1 MVYTDFKDYFTSLA
15 EPIKQEVVGELIQIL
30 EKGEQILSA
39 DQQIRVCPHCAS
51 DKIRANG
58 KTKYLAQK
66 YYCNTCKKHFTD
78 NTNKV
83 WSFVK
88 KKEDM
93 KTYIYGL
100 LSGYSLRRNASECG
114 ISLNTSFIWRHK
126 LLRCFDNMSA
136 GEYAGILEIDELFLQ
151 HQEALLEQDWGKA
164 QARYAAFH
172 TLLKNHIELED
183 RVLLPL
189 HQQLEKPQWRSLVY
203 TAEHDKV
210 LEIAQIM
217 AERIAAPK
225 PEDKGQRLR
234 WIIKLIDDE
243 RSLKNL
249 LEHHNEREEKGM
261 LPELASLA
269 HRTPLSDS

>member
-1 MVYTDFKDYFTSLA
+1 MTTNTDLPTLTARILA
-15 EPIKQEVVGELIQIL
+15 EHQE
-30 EKGEQILSA
+30 
-39 DQQIRVCPHCAS
+39 
-51 DKIRANG
+51 
-58 KTKYLAQK
+58 
-66 YYCNTCKKHFTD
+66 
-78 NTNKV
+78 
-83 WSFVK
+83 
-88 KKEDM
+88 M
-93 KTYIYGL
+93 
-100 LSGYSLRRNASECG
+100 
-114 ISLNTSFIWRHK
+114 
-126 LLRCFDNMSA
+126 
-136 GEYAGILEIDELFLQ
+136 DELFLQ

-225 PEDKGQRLR
+225 PENASQRLR
-234 WIIKLIDDE
+234 WIIKLLDDE

-249 LEHHNEREEKGM
+249 VEHHNEREEKGM
-261 LPELASLA
+261 LPELARQTHHSQV
-269 HRTPLSDS
+269 SNQ

>member
-1 MVYTDFKDYFTSLA
+1 MCTTSDIAALSARILA
-15 EPIKQEVVGELIQIL
+15 EHQEM
-30 EKGEQILSA
+30 
-39 DQQIRVCPHCAS
+39 
-51 DKIRANG
+51 N
-58 KTKYLAQK
+58 
-66 YYCNTCKKHFTD
+66 
-78 NTNKV
+78 
-83 WSFVK
+83 
-88 KKEDM
+88 
-93 KTYIYGL
+93 
-100 LSGYSLRRNASECG
+100 
-114 ISLNTSFIWRHK
+114 
-126 LLRCFDNMSA
+126 
-136 GEYAGILEIDELFLQ
+136 ELFLQ
-151 HQEALLEQDWGKA
+151 HQEALLEQDWAKA

-172 TLLKNHIELED
+172 ALLLRHIELED
-183 RVLLPL
+183 SCLVPL
-189 HQQLEKPQWRSLVY
+189 HQQLAKPQWRTLVY

-225 PEDKGQRLR
+225 PEDKQQRLR